1 VWVQKLISGEKE
13 TDLNFETT
21 AKRSEMGHYEIGRG
35 SICVITTL
43 VIGII
48 ILCACLS
55 ASFHYIEYDQY
66 GLLKD
71 NYGTVRL
78 SKVYEQGRYFFP
90 LNYDMIIFPAH
101 YIEVD
106 FNEAVFTDTGLEIEI
121 EVGFYYQLPRD
132 FIGRIY
138 NDFSLNYHSLVLSN
152 SRTTIKDEA
161 AKLKIDQYITN
172 RSAIELVFAH
182 AVSNELNSKLY
193 ISAPIE
199 LFRIGEIQFPDS
211 VLETSLESAIS
222 IQNNELLKS
231 SQAVALIKA
240 ETQKLVTE
248 IDVSTTLLLSYATN
262 EASRIIQAANSYAN
276 QVTIK
281 TRGTAI
287 NALLQS
293 LNFTSSN
300 QTMKIIE
307 KFALLDNADS
317 VLYIDDRLSGKG
329 IDIQVNSTD

>member
-1 VWVQKLISGEKE
+1 VWVFI
-13 TDLNFETT
+13 NFFCAWEIIQNSQP
-21 AKRSEMGHYEIGRG
+21 ARMGHYEIGG
-35 SICVITTL
+35 GACCAISTIL
-43 VIGII
+43 VGIA
-48 ILCACLS
+48 ILCACLA
-55 ASFHYIEYDQY
+55 ASFHYVEYDQY

-121 EVGFYYQLPRD
+121 EVGFYYQLPRES
-132 FIGRIY
+132 IGQIY
-138 NDFSLNYHSLVLSN
+138 NDFSLNYNSLVLSN

-172 RSAIELVFAH
+172 RSAIELVFAR
-182 AVSNELNSKLY
+182 AVNSELKDKLH
-193 ISAPIE
+193 ISAPID
-199 LFRIGEIQFPDS
+199 LFRIGDVKLPDS
-211 VLETSLESAIS
+211 VIETSLQSAIS

-248 IDVSTTLLLSYATN
+248 IDVSTSLLLSYASN
-262 EASRIIQAANSYAN
+262 EASRITQAANSYAN
-276 QVTIK
+276 QVAIK

-287 NALLQS
+287 SSLLVS
-293 LNFTSSN
+293 LNFTSNNS
-300 QTMKIIE
+300 TMKIIE
-307 KFALLDNADS
+307 KFALLDNAES
-317 VLYIDDRLSGKG
+317 VIYIDDRLTGNG
-329 IDIQVNSTD
+329 NGLDIQVNSTA